1 MVVSSTTTLFQIRRQ
16 RNNTGTYYIKL
27 LFITLLLGML
37 AYLASRNAV
46 LCVLLN
52 FTVPFALVFFQSDQ
66 FAPKGYFG
74 YAMTFVFLELRP
86 PTPEEFPVQM
96 LCLLFCTLV
105 LIGALLLY
113 ARLSAP
119 STPPEEEITRGLT
132 RLAELL
138 EELAGGG
145 GAYGA
150 RRELEGLAQR
160 FRRLGYARRSHF
172 HLPDGQRRFYYLYGD
187 NVIEKHGINRD
198 RTGDREKT
206 RYLCGKQGIF
216 TRDRALIRPGFIRQL
231 ETRAS
236 TRSASFF
243 HALGGPGRPYNGG
256 GAAGAYRTRNGA
268 KPLKQGH
275 LRAKRGPLGP
285 SRKSQQQTKRTG
297 FAAHGHSIAETAP
310 EGKRASRANGALNRA
325 KINGRGQKQGFGG
338 VDRRRGSVTSCY
350 SRRYGGDDDRAQARQ
365 NGPFAKGHFRQS
377 RGDVSLCP
385 YFLGF
390 RGVRAVLGQPK
401 QRDRILI

>member
-1 MVVSSTTTLFQIRRQ
+1 M
-16 RNNTGTYYIKL
+16 
-27 LFITLLLGML
+27 
-37 AYLASRNAV
+37 
-46 LCVLLN
+46 
-52 FTVPFALVFFQSDQ
+52 
-66 FAPKGYFG
+66 
-74 YAMTFVFLELRP
+74 
-86 PTPEEFPVQM
+86 
-96 LCLLFCTLV
+96 
-105 LIGALLLY
+105 
-113 ARLSAP
+113 
-119 STPPEEEITRGLT
+119 
-132 RLAELL
+132 
-138 EELAGGG
+138 
-145 GAYGA
+145 
-150 RRELEGLAQR
+150 
-160 FRRLGYARRSHF
+160 
-172 HLPDGQRRFYYLYGD
+172 YGD

-243 HALGGPGRPYNGG
+243 HALGSPGRPHNGG
-256 GAAGAYRTRNGA
+256 GAAGAYRTSNGA

-310 EGKRASRANGALNRA
+310 EGKRASCANGALNRA
-325 KINGRGQKQGFGG
+325 KINGWGQKQGFGG
-338 VDRRRGSVTSCY
+338 SDRRAGSVTSRY
-350 SRRYGGDDDRAQARQ
+350 SRRYDGGGDRAQARQ
-365 NGPFAKGHFRQS
+365 NSSFAKGHFRQS

-390 RGVRAVLGQPK
+390 RGGSGRFGPTEAKGQHFDLVFNHSRAKKLGGSVAGLTAPSGAAFFVLAPVEICRVNRFFFLLDFPLVFEMHQLKNLLAVRRREESKHGEKVGLHLGQGDTVTH
-401 QRDRILI
+401 QRGLVTPSACFFPCEQPIQRSTKGSPQGDKRGDRGSVSIVLNIAYIAGRKARLFVQLLHC

>member
-1 MVVSSTTTLFQIRRQ
+1 MVKATLQ
-16 RNNTGTYYIKL
+16 
-27 LFITLLLGML
+27 
-37 AYLASRNAV
+37 V
-46 LCVLLN
+46 LERENCQ
-52 FTVPFALVFFQSDQ
+52 ALVLGPYDYSVI
-66 FAPKGYFG
+66 APHTNLPCY
-74 YAMTFVFLELRP
+74 VLHPDLQ
-86 PTPEEFPVQM
+86 EF
-96 LCLLFCTLV
+96 
-105 LIGALLLY
+105 LLLY
-113 ARLSAP
+113 PQIRGCKNPAVICPTTDILDLSVF
-119 STPPEEEITRGLT
+119 EVCFGVKYHIYYYEDLRKIEY
-132 RLAELL
+132 LL
-138 EELAGGG
+138 EDVK
-145 GAYGA
+145 
-150 RRELEGLAQR
+150 RRGHQVVIGSNIIFNTAK
-160 FRRLGYARRSHF
+160 RLGLNVYYYFSQKSVEDGIRNAEQIIQNLAREM
-172 HLPDGQRRFYYLYGD
+172 YGD

-243 HALGGPGRPYNGG
+243 HALGSPGRPHNGG
-256 GAAGAYRTRNGA
+256 GAAGAYRTSNGA

-310 EGKRASRANGALNRA
+310 EGKRASCANGALNRA
-325 KINGRGQKQGFGG
+325 KINGWGQKQGFGG
-338 VDRRRGSVTSCY
+338 SDRRAGSVTSRY
-350 SRRYGGDDDRAQARQ
+350 SRRYDGGGDRAQAQQ
-365 NGPFAKGHFRQS
+365 NSPFAKGHFRQS

-390 RGVRAVLGQPK
+390 RGVRAVWARRSKGTAF
-401 QRDRILI
+401 